1 MQCKANTFIMDIVKI
16 FISFVLVIV
25 FYLMFGHESVKKLNH
40 KGMTILHFEDDNPN
54 LKSPGNVKEL
64 YGNIF

>member
-40 KGMTILHFEDDNPN
+40 KGMTISHFEDDNPN
-54 LKSPGNVKEL
+54 LKSPGNVKAL
-64 YGNIF
+64 YGIF